1 MEKKL
6 LRVFALLLLILL
18 SFEVFALSG
27 DEAIAIATIQNNYL
41 LLGESATVAKE
52 LISYNSAK
60 YAIVGAQKNSSIVCY
75 IPVKENGEIASLD
88 LEIRELIKT
97 AIVYTQMSSLNLST
111 STANWPFSY
120 YNIST
125 FQDLSTEFNSFSNSI
140 LTVKTELENINT
152 AESNNLAKSAVEAK
166 VLAEELSKESKS
178 LSETIESA
186 MKYEQT
192 FFNSPDTNKRTKY
205 ESNYTK
211 YFGEITAFKENY
223 TSLTTKLSQLQE
235 GIAALQGENITVQ
248 QKQGLQSIL
257 GVPVNARKLPTFF
270 SQTDQLR
277 ATIETTFNEAKNSDT
292 YAATLDSRRI
302 RNEAWKEMYARNE
315 ELLKIDKSFQTLE
328 KAANSILAEDV
339 IDLWV
344 NKDAVDALQANWSGA
359 VSRYNNA
366 EYEKAKEF
374 AIKAQKSVK
383 LIIDDGVTPIKDTS
397 QEIIVQIIIVL
408 VVIVIGVFVFENF
421 YLKKKKKPEDY
432 NEPEY

>member
-1 MEKKL
+1 
-6 LRVFALLLLILL
+6 
-18 SFEVFALSG
+18 
-27 DEAIAIATIQNNYL
+27 
-41 LLGESATVAKE
+41 
-52 LISYNSAK
+52 
-60 YAIVGAQKNSSIVCY
+60 
-75 IPVKENGEIASLD
+75 
-88 LEIRELIKT
+88 
-97 AIVYTQMSSLNLST
+97 
-111 STANWPFSY
+111 
-120 YNIST
+120 
-125 FQDLSTEFNSFSNSI
+125 
-140 LTVKTELENINT
+140 
-152 AESNNLAKSAVEAK
+152 
-166 VLAEELSKESKS
+166 
-178 LSETIESA
+178 
-186 MKYEQT
+186 
-192 FFNSPDTNKRTKY
+192 
-205 ESNYTK
+205 
-211 YFGEITAFKENY
+211 
-223 TSLTTKLSQLQE
+223 
-235 GIAALQGENITVQ
+235 
-248 QKQGLQSIL
+248 
-257 GVPVNARKLPTFF
+257 VPVNARKLPTFF